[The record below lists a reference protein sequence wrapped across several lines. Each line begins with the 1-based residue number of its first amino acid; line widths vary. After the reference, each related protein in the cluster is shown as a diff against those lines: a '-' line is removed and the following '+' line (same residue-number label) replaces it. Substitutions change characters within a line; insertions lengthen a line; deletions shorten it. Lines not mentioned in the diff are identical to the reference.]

1 MKKFLN
7 KYRKNYYVFE
17 ATQLVKITPLN
28 KWIARGKDGHYVI
41 KRLKNANKILTALTV
56 KEMKQEGKKFIGK
69 DYDLTNEIV
78 NKKLVKDMVTMYR

>member
-1 MKKFLN
+1 
-7 KYRKNYYVFE
+7 
-17 ATQLVKITPLN
+17 
-28 KWIARGKDGHYVI
+28 
-41 KRLKNANKILTALTV
+41 LTALTV